1 MYEINRNPTRA
12 ELRKFGVVILC
23 GLTVIGALLWWT
35 GRGEGAGWGWNGSR
49 LHWTAAALWFVGAG
63 VFLLT
68 LMSQGPSRVI
78 YVAWMTLAGG
88 IGTVVTFVLLSV
100 LYFVFLPI
108 FSLIRFKDP
117 LRLKMPRTAHSY
129 WEEHKHHESTLERTA
144 RPF

>member
-1 MYEINRNPTRA
+1 
-12 ELRKFGVVILC
+12 
-23 GLTVIGALLWWT
+23 
-35 GRGEGAGWGWNGSR
+35 
-49 LHWTAAALWFVGAG
+49 
-63 VFLLT
+63 
-68 LMSQGPSRVI
+68 
-78 YVAWMTLAGG
+78 MTLAGA

-117 LRLKMPRTAHSY
+117 LRLKMPPKATSY